1 MFFLRAGRVVMHGS
15 GTTRANAKRELH
27 AARKM
32 ISSRGLLAIR
42 VLLSWEGRLSRIHF
56 PTEFISTISWVAF
69 YVRSKVTR
77 LGGRENWSIGTWQRI
92 KTRKTTSVTSPATQA
107 MFLLKTNLSVLF
119 VMRIKI
125 ECKISYL
132 QYKENQTTVFCFW
145 RAWKIKK

>member
-1 MFFLRAGRVVMHGS
+1 MFCSACRARGYARFGHNARQ
-15 GTTRANAKRELH
+15 TRSVNYTQRGKWFPLEGY
-27 AARKM
+27 
-32 ISSRGLLAIR
+32 SRFMFY
-42 VLLSWEGRLSRIHF
+42 WEGRLSRIHF

-69 YVRSKVTR
+69 YVRSKDTC